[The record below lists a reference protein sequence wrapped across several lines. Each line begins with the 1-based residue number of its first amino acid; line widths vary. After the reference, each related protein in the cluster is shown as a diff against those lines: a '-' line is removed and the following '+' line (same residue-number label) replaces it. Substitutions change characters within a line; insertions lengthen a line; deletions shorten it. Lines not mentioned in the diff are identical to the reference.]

1 MIRTILTL
9 LALAACAEAQS
20 YTWRETLDA
29 IRVVETGGEP
39 NEGIGAVGDRGA
51 AIGPYQIHRVYHVD
65 SAERDSTLT
74 DYRRCLLSKE
84 YSERV
89 VRAYMHR
96 YARATLLRLEAGTG
110 TLADVE
116 RISRIHNGGPRGASK
131 DATLAYWRK
140 VRGEVTR

>member
-9 LALAACAEAQS
+9 LVLAGCAQAQT
-20 YTWRETLDA
+20 YTWRQTLDA

-39 NEGIGAVGDRGA
+39 NEGIGAKGDNGNA
-51 AIGPYQIHRVYHVD
+51 LGPYQIWKIYHTD
-65 SAERDSTLT
+65 AAERDSTLT
-74 DYRRCLLSKE
+74 DYRLCLNSKE

-96 YARATLLRLEAGTG
+96 YARAALLRLEAGTG

-131 DATLAYWRK
+131 DSTLPYWRK
-140 VRGEVTR
+140 VRREVTL

>member
-96 YARATLLRLEAGTG
+96 YARAALLRLEAGTG

-116 RISRIHNGGPRGASK
+116 QISRIHNGGPRGASK